1 MRIDEW
7 QHLTS
12 HDLSDLDVEATVAL
26 LPVAAVEQH
35 GPHLPLGTDALI
47 AQGII
52 QSLPPDSGERP
63 RVLVLPPLAVGHSLE
78 HQEFPGTLSVE
89 AENLVA
95 TWMSIGRSVARTGV
109 RKLVIFNSHGGQT
122 RFLDIVAL
130 RLRAERRM
138 LVVRCNYF
146 AFGTPTDLFAEDELA
161 YGFHGGEVETS
172 LMLALHPSL
181 VRREHLRDFEGLPKQ
196 MARRNEVLGVESPV
210 GIGWMSQDLNPDG
223 VCGNAA
229 RADAER
235 GAKLVNYLAGKL
247 ATLIKELA
255 DTSLDT
261 LCSR

>member
-1 MRIDEW
+1 
-7 QHLTS
+7 
-12 HDLSDLDVEATVAL
+12 
-26 LPVAAVEQH
+26 
-35 GPHLPLGTDALI
+35 
-47 AQGII
+47 
-52 QSLPPDSGERP
+52 
-63 RVLVLPPLAVGHSLE
+63 
-78 HQEFPGTLSVE
+78 
-89 AENLVA
+89 
-95 TWMSIGRSVARTGV
+95 
-109 RKLVIFNSHGGQT
+109 
-122 RFLDIVAL
+122 
-130 RLRAERRM
+130 M

-146 AFGTPTDLFAEDELA
+146 AFGMPTALFAEDELA

-235 GAKLVNYLAGKL
+235 GAKLVDYLAGKL
-247 ATLIKELA
+247 SSLIKELA